1 MGNVLIPGPDTPSD
15 FWMIFGKI
23 EAYHQDNMITPNA
36 GDTKGERKRR
46 IVNNQVTVLAEN
58 PVSGTRLPTYSVG
71 RDGCRVL
78 ANAGARPAQ
87 RDAIEPAG

>member
-46 IVNNQVTVLAEN
+46 IVNNQVTVLAET
-58 PVSGTRLPTYSVG
+58 PYPHPSTDRFRRPRRLPQCWRMPERAPRSATPST
-71 RDGCRVL
+71 
-78 ANAGARPAQ
+78 AG
-87 RDAIEPAG
+87 